1 MCSFHFFIFVSTI
14 LLGGEH
20 IVEHKHEHFGLAIK
34 RARLDCG
41 LTQEAL
47 AELAGISCR
56 YLIAI
61 ENNGRI
67 PKLPIVYRL
76 IHGMHISADQIFYS
90 EQPPEGTERAQLTH
104 MLESCSDR
112 DIRILLGTVR
122 TMLQEQ

>member
-1 MCSFHFFIFVSTI
+1 M
-14 LLGGEH
+14 
-20 IVEHKHEHFGLAIK
+20 EHKHEHFGLAIK